1 MGEPQFVETLN
12 QYKET
17 LDETHKL
24 VLISREE
31 SAKERSTNKEKL
43 EKIDGKASDNL
54 VKLDEYRDT
63 LKKLEERQ
71 EKFEALA
78 NTAGKSV
85 DETEEKC
92 SEIATA
98 FNDWMRK
105 GQDTPSTFGMD
116 LSIKKPELFKLC
128 IKQKYSTMSM
138 EEIEKK
144 GLSVDS
150 DIDGGFLV
158 QNLIMPILKTR
169 VFETSNVRAIANVV
183 TISTNALQMPID
195 DDEAES
201 GGYVGERQLR
211 PNTGTPKI
219 REAMIPVQEQFAN
232 PVITQTLLDDAAFD
246 VSNWLAGKITDI
258 FIRTENVKFVN
269 GTGAGAKEPRG
280 YMTYP
285 AWAAPGV
292 FEVNAIEQIPSE
304 NANEITTDGIIELQG
319 SLKEDYQMNATF
331 VMNRRTFTKILRLK
345 NLQGDYLWNRALDKN
360 VQVPFDLLGRP
371 VRFFNDMPLVGTN
384 TLPIAYGDFR
394 KAFWIVDRMGM
405 RVLRDPFTAK
415 PFIQFFSTKRNSSDI
430 LNFEALKI
438 QKVRI
443 V

>member
-1 MGEPQFVETLN
+1 MGEPQLLDTLK

-24 VLISREE
+24 VLLSREE
-31 SAKERSTNKEKL
+31 GDKERATNKEKL

-71 EKFEALA
+71 EKIEALA

-85 DETEEKC
+85 DETEEKRG
-92 SEIATA
+92 EIASM
-98 FNDWMRK
+98 FDSFMRK
-105 GQDTPSTFGMD
+105 QSGNQLTFGMD
-116 LSIKKPELFKLC
+116 LKEKKPELYTLC
-128 IKQKYSTMSM
+128 LKDKYPTMSM

-211 PNTGTPKI
+211 PNTNTPRI

-232 PVITQTLLDDAAFD
+232 PTITQTLLDDAAFD
-246 VSNWLAGKITDI
+246 VSNWLAGKIADI
-258 FIRTENVKFVN
+258 FMRTENTKFVN

-280 YMTYP
+280 FMTYP
-285 AWAAPGV
+285 AAAGSD
-292 FEVNAIEQIPSE
+292 FEVNAIEQIPSL

-371 VRFFNDMPLVGTN
+371 VRFFNDMPLVGTD
-384 TLPIAYGDFR
+384 TLPIAYGDFK

-438 QKVRI
+438 QKVTT
-443 V
+443 